1 MKILIDMNLS
11 PLWVSVF
18 ESNGH
23 FAKHWSE
30 IGEPGATDRNVL
42 EWAKA
47 NNYVLFTH
55 DLDFGAILA
64 VTDFDSPSVIQ
75 LRKQDINPNNDQRE
89 LFDVLS
95 RFNDEIEK
103 GAIISIDKLGSR
115 VRILPINR

>member
-1 MKILIDMNLS
+1 MNLS
-11 PLWVSVF
+11 PSWVPVF

-23 FAKHWSE
+23 SARHWSE
-30 IGEPGATDRNVL
+30 IGKPGAADREVL
-42 EWAKA
+42 DWAKA

-64 VTDFDSPSVIQ
+64 ATDFDSPSVIQ
-75 LRKQDINPNNDQRE
+75 LRKQDINPNNDQKE
-89 LFDVLS
+89 LFEVLV
-95 RFNDEIEK
+95 RFKDEIEK

>member
-1 MKILIDMNLS
+1 VKILIDMNLS